1 MTSPPPVDPAS
12 IERLH
17 PAPSVG
23 IRPVWAAVVDIAPR
37 EDLGGGPHG
46 ERFIV
51 PIQGGVFW
59 GAPGFEAFH
68 GRVRPGGADRQ
79 TLRADGVK
87 ELDAFYEIETHDGAV
102 ITVRNRVV
110 LDDSRGPE
118 RYARSTIRLTAPPG
132 PHAWLNRRIF
142 IGTLQVLRPVRE
154 AVLIRGHLV
163 D

>member
-1 MTSPPPVDPAS
+1 MTSITVHHLNQS
-12 IERLH
+12 RSQRILWLLEELG
-17 PAPSVG
+17 APYE
-23 IRPVWAAVVDIAPR
+23 VVYTDVPR
-37 EDLGGGPHG
+37 MDGS
-46 ERFIV
+46 
-51 PIQGGVFW
+51 GGV
-59 GAPGFEAFH
+59 
-68 GRVRPGGADRQ
+68 
-79 TLRADGVK
+79 
-87 ELDAFYEIETHDGAV
+87 DARNPHPERKVPALVHDGAV